1 MLFSPNGNFITDT
14 IYYDSQKNKYFDLKG
29 YNNLSTKVSCNQVF
43 KDTPNPLFIDS
54 IHSLF
59 KATES
64 PYSFIQS
71 ELKLTT
77 ELLMGTYITEKSGY
91 AEERINI
98 SNAIIYYDMINKSDH
113 GFNSGM
119 NSTDINLDSGSV
131 FLHLRLKKQEDI

>member
-1 MLFSPNGNFITDT
+1 M
-14 IYYDSQKNKYFDLKG
+14 
-29 YNNLSTKVSCNQVF
+29 F

-71 ELKLTT
+71 ELRINDGVVD
-77 ELLMGTYITEKSGY
+77 ETYITEKSGY

-131 FLHLRLKKQEDI
+131 FAPPSEKARRHLMIM